1 MLKLNE
7 IKKAIRPYGFK
18 MRNGY
23 DDYVNTG
30 IINGALETKNGH
42 EFTFNL
48 NIERVIKSGEFDYEV
63 NIDGLKFNW

>member
-1 MLKLNE
+1 
-7 IKKAIRPYGFK
+7 

-42 EFTFNL
+42 EFIFNL
-48 NIERVIKSGEFDYEV
+48 NIERVIKSGEFEYEV
-63 NIDGLKFNW
+63 NIDGLKFN

>member
-1 MLKLNE
+1 MFKLNE

-18 MRNGY
+18 MKNDY

-42 EFTFNL
+42 EFIFNL
-48 NIERVIKSGEFDYEV
+48 NIERIIKSGEFSYEV
-63 NIDGLKFNW
+63 NIDGIKFD

>member
-1 MLKLNE
+1 MFKLNE

-18 MRNGY
+18 MRNDY

-42 EFTFNL
+42 EFIFNL
-48 NIERVIKSGEFDYEV
+48 NIERVVKSGEFSYEV
-63 NIDGLKFNW
+63 NIDGIKFDW

>member
-7 IKKAIRPYGFK
+7 IKKAISPYGFK

-42 EFTFNL
+42 EFKY
-48 NIERVIKSGEFDYEV
+48 RKS
-63 NIDGLKFNW
+63 N

>member
-7 IKKAIRPYGFK
+7 IKKAISPYGFK

-42 EFTFNL
+42 EFIFNL
-48 NIERVIKSGEFDYEV
+48 NIERVIRCGEFNYEV
-63 NIDGLKFNW
+63 NIDGIKFD

>member
-1 MLKLNE
+1 MFKLNE

-18 MRNGY
+18 MRNDY

-42 EFTFNL
+42 EFIFNL
-48 NIERVIKSGEFDYEV
+48 NIERVIKSGEFSYEV
-63 NIDGLKFNW
+63 NIDGIKFD

>member
-1 MLKLNE
+1 MFKLNE

-18 MRNGY
+18 MRNDY

-42 EFTFNL
+42 EFIFNL
-48 NIERVIKSGEFDYEV
+48 NIERIIKSGEFSYEV
-63 NIDGLKFNW
+63 NIDGIKFD

>member
-7 IKKAIRPYGFK
+7 IKKAISPYGFK

-23 DDYVNTG
+23 DDYVNAG

-42 EFTFNL
+42 EFIFNL
-48 NIERVIKSGEFDYEV
+48 NIERVIKSGEFNYEV
-63 NIDGLKFNW
+63 NIDGIKFD

>member
-30 IINGALETKNGH
+30 IINGALETKMV
-42 EFTFNL
+42 TNL
-48 NIERVIKSGEFDYEV
+48 SLI
-63 NIDGLKFNW
+63 

>member
-1 MLKLNE
+1 MFKLNE

-18 MRNGY
+18 MRNDY

-42 EFTFNL
+42 EFIFNL
-48 NIERVIKSGEFDYEV
+48 NIERVVKSGEFSYEV
-63 NIDGLKFNW
+63 NIDGIKFD

>member
-1 MLKLNE
+1 MFKLNE

-18 MRNGY
+18 MRNDY

-48 NIERVIKSGEFDYEV
+48 NIERVIKSGEFSYKV
-63 NIDGLKFNW
+63 NIDGIKFD

>member
-7 IKKAIRPYGFK
+7 IKKAISPYGFK

-23 DDYVNTG
+23 DDYVNKG

-42 EFTFNL
+42 EFIFNL
-48 NIERVIKSGEFDYEV
+48 NIERVIKSGEFNYEV
-63 NIDGLKFNW
+63 NIDGIKFD

>member
-1 MLKLNE
+1 MLKEKE

-23 DDYVNTG
+23 NDYVNTG

-42 EFTFNL
+42 EFIFNL
-48 NIERVIKSGEFDYEV
+48 NIERVIKSGEFNYEV
-63 NIDGLKFNW
+63 NIDRIKFD

>member
-1 MLKLNE
+1 MFKLHE

-18 MRNGY
+18 MRNDY

-42 EFTFNL
+42 EFIFNL
-48 NIERVIKSGEFDYEV
+48 NIERVIKSGEFSYEV
-63 NIDGLKFNW
+63 NIDGIKFD